1 METTLL
7 SDMLKKKDGEI
18 QFNGLSDT
26 FVCRNEDVENFLKN
40 KAVQSSKLYT
50 SATYLV
56 SEVTDRID
64 LLGYFTLA
72 TKMLTLNHDNLSS
85 KQLKVIKRFVSL
97 DADTNTYRLPA
108 VLLAQFG
115 RNFSERSQSL
125 PGNALMKI
133 VLERTEKAVS
143 LASGKVVFLE
153 CEPKRKLLDFYQS
166 CGFFLTDNA
175 VLSKSSRRLVQMF
188 CFI

>member
-115 RNFSERSQSL
+115 RNFSER
-125 PGNALMKI
+125 
-133 VLERTEKAVS
+133 
-143 LASGKVVFLE
+143 
-153 CEPKRKLLDFYQS
+153 
-166 CGFFLTDNA
+166 
-175 VLSKSSRRLVQMF
+175 
-188 CFI
+188 